1 MRTRV
6 SIYGLAIQN
15 GTEPDP
21 RILLTQLAPQCY
33 RAGSWT
39 LPGGGMDFGE
49 SPLQT
54 LVREVHEESALQ
66 ATEPELFHVHSFS
79 EQTKRGPFQA
89 VQIVYR
95 IQARGEPRVLEV
107 GGSTAAVAWVP
118 FSELSD
124 LPKVPVLEAVLAKI
138 GWLNSQAPSGF

>member
-6 SIYGLAIQN
+6 SIYGLAIQS
-15 GTEPDP
+15 GTEADP

-79 EQTKRGPFQA
+79 EQTQRGPA
-89 VQIVYR
+89 ANKHQINAQEQPTQR
-95 IQARGEPRVLEV
+95 QRSHQRRRH
-107 GGSTAAVAWVP
+107 
-118 FSELSD
+118 D
-124 LPKVPVLEAVLAKI
+124 RRQ
-138 GWLNSQAPSGF
+138 SQ

>member
-66 ATEPELFHVHSFS
+66 ATEPELFHVHSVS

-89 VQIVYR
+89 SVRSYM
-95 IQARGEPRVLEV
+95 P
-107 GGSTAAVAWVP
+107 AVMA
-118 FSELSD
+118 
-124 LPKVPVLEAVLAKI
+124 
-138 GWLNSQAPSGF
+138 NSQFWPCQWKECSQKGYACLIFCSSWRHPAEGTS

>member
-6 SIYGLAIQN
+6 SIYGLAIQS
-15 GTEPDP
+15 GTEADP

-79 EQTKRGPFQA
+79 EQTQRGPFQA

-95 IQARGEPRVLEV
+95 IQAQGEPRVLEV

-118 FSELSD
+118 LSEISD
-124 LPKVPVLEAVLAKI
+124 LPKVPVLAAVLAKI
-138 GWLNSQAPSGF
+138 GWIDSEAP